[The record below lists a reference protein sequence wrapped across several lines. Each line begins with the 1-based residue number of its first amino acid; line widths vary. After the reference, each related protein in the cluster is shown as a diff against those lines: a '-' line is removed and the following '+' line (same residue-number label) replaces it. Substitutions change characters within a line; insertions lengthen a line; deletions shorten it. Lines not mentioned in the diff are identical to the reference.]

1 LVPAFSASRLRF
13 FGCLVSAAL
22 SAVVAAQGGTPRVVF
37 VPFEDA
43 RPALQL
49 LAHLLPNELREK
61 NAASLESF
69 WPQWVRQSD
78 AGIRARLAQG
88 DEDSLVNLLLF
99 GTSFTKEP
107 RITAR
112 QIETILTSSSDPSV
126 GGASLDRLT
135 QSRLDDF
142 TAAVAAPRRNE
153 RFDFARAIFEA
164 QGDNPDTSEGRAR
177 IKARLLHALGR
188 VLKEIDTNSR
198 IIDRARALPDPG
210 AEFAERSKLYR
221 ARGLSSDTSLLP
233 NFAVEEAL
241 KAMRA
246 GGVLTGPI
254 KRVAV
259 IGPGLD
265 FADKLEGY
273 DFYPQQTLQ
282 PFAIVDSL
290 LRAGLSTAGD
300 IRVTTF
306 DLSPRVNAHLN
317 RLRARAREGQP
328 YVVQLPL
335 DTEAPWSSEVV
346 RYWAAFGDRIGA
358 PAAASAVPASA
369 GALKVRAVGVRPAV
383 AAGLTSLDLNV
394 VLQRLEVPAA
404 EKFDLIVG
412 TNVFLYYDEFQQALA
427 MANIQ
432 QMLRPGG
439 VLLSNNALV
448 ELPSSRVHLAGHTT
462 LVYSARKDS
471 GDTIVWYKCAE

>member
-1 LVPAFSASRLRF
+1 LVPAFSDSRRRLF
-13 FGCLVSAAL
+13 TCLISAAL
-22 SAVVAAQGGTPRVVF
+22 SAAVAADSSAPRAVF

-43 RPALQL
+43 RPVLQL
-49 LAHLLPNELREK
+49 LAHLLPTELSDK
-61 NAASLESF
+61 GAASIEVF

-78 AGIRARLAQG
+78 ANIRARLAQG

-99 GTSFTKEP
+99 GTSFTTQP

-112 QIETILTSSSDPSV
+112 QIETMLASSSDSSAA
-126 GGASLDRLT
+126 GASLDRLT

-142 TAAVAAPRRNE
+142 ANAIAAPHGNE
-153 RFDFARAIFEA
+153 RLNFARAVFEA
-164 QGDNPDTSEGRAR
+164 HGDAAATPEGRAH

-188 VLKEIDTNSR
+188 VLKEIDVNSR

-233 NFAVEEAL
+233 NFAIEEAL
-241 KAMRA
+241 EAMRA
-246 GGVLTGPI
+246 DGVI
-254 KRVAV
+254 RAHIQRVAI

-290 LRAGLSTAGD
+290 LRAGLSTAAD

-317 RLRARAREGQP
+317 ALRTRAREGQP

-335 DTEAPWSSEVV
+335 DGEEAWSPEVV

-358 PAAASAVPASA
+358 PAAAASIPVSARGV
-369 GALKVRAVGVRPAV
+369 KVRAVRIRPAI
-383 AAGLTSLDLNV
+383 AASLTPLGLNI
-394 VLQRLEVPAA
+394 VLQRLEMPVA

-427 MANIQ
+427 IANIER
-432 QMLRPGG
+432 MLRPGG
-439 VLLSNNALV
+439 VLLSNNALP
-448 ELPSSRVHLAGHTT
+448 ELPSSRLRLAGHTT
-462 LVYSARKDS
+462 LVYSGRKDS
-471 GDTIVWYKCAE
+471 GDTIAWYKCAE

>member
-1 LVPAFSASRLRF
+1 M
-13 FGCLVSAAL
+13 SAAL
-22 SAVVAAQGGTPRVVF
+22 SAVVAAEPGALPVVF

-43 RPALQL
+43 RPALQR
-49 LAHLLPNELREK
+49 LARLLPNDLREK

-99 GTSFTKEP
+99 GTSFTKQP

-112 QIETILTSSSDPSV
+112 QIETILATSSDPSV

-142 TAAVAAPRRNE
+142 AAALAAPRGNE
-153 RFDFARAIFEA
+153 RFDFARTIFEA
-164 QGDNPDTSEGRAR
+164 RGENPDTPEGRTR
-177 IKARLLHALGR
+177 IKAQLLHALGR
-188 VLKEIDTNSR
+188 VLKEIDTNGR
-198 IIDRARALPDPG
+198 VIERAHALSDPG

-233 NFAVEEAL
+233 NFAIEEAL

-246 GGVLTGPI
+246 GGVLSGPI

-265 FADKLEGY
+265 FADKLEGF

-290 LRAGLSTAGD
+290 LRVGLSGARD
-300 IRVTTF
+300 IQVTTF

-317 RLRARAREGQP
+317 ALRARAREGQP

-335 DTEAPWSSEVV
+335 DAEAPWSSDVV

-358 PAAASAVPASA
+358 PSAASAIPASA
-369 GALKVRAVGVRPAV
+369 GALQVRAVGVRPAV
-383 AAGLTSLDLNV
+383 AASLAPHDLNI

-404 EKFDLIVG
+404 EQFDLIVG

-432 QMLRPGG
+432 RMLRPGG

-448 ELPSSRVHLAGHTT
+448 ELPSSRLHLAGHTT

>member
-1 LVPAFSASRLRF
+1 VPAFSASRLRVF
-13 FGCLVSAAL
+13 TCVVSAAL
-22 SAVVAAQGGTPRVVF
+22 SAAVAAQTGAPRVVF
-37 VPFEDA
+37 VPFEEA

-49 LAHLLPNELREK
+49 LAHLLPKELK
-61 NAASLESF
+61 DKDAASVESF
-69 WPQWVRQSD
+69 WPLWIRQND
-78 AGIRARLAQG
+78 AEIRARLAQG

-99 GTSFTKEP
+99 GTSFTAQP

-112 QIETILTSSSDPSV
+112 QIETILTSSSDALA
-126 GGASLDRLT
+126 GGARLDRLT

-142 TAAVAAPRRNE
+142 AAALAAPRRNE
-153 RFDFARAIFEA
+153 RFDFARTIFEA
-164 QGDNPDTSEGRAR
+164 QGNNPDTPEGRAH

-188 VLKEIDTNSR
+188 VLKEIDTNGR
-198 IIDRARALPDPG
+198 IIEQARALPEPG

-221 ARGLSSDTSLLP
+221 GRGLSSDTSLLP

-246 GGVLTGPI
+246 GGMMTGPV

-290 LRAGLSTAGD
+290 LRVGLSTAGD

-317 RLRARAREGQP
+317 TLRGRARAGQP

-335 DTEAPWSSEVV
+335 ETEELWSTGVV
-346 RYWAAFGDRIGA
+346 RYWEAFGDRIGA
-358 PAAASAVPASA
+358 AAAASAIPRSA
-369 GALKVRAVGVRPAV
+369 GALKVRAVGVRPAL
-383 AAGLTSLDLNV
+383 AAGITPVDLNII
-394 VLQRLEVPAA
+394 LQRLELPAS

-427 MANIQ
+427 LANIQ
-432 QMLRPGG
+432 RMLRPDGM
-439 VLLSNNALV
+439 LLSNNALP
-448 ELPSSRVHLAGHTT
+448 ELPSSRMRLAGHLT
-462 LVYSARKDS
+462 LVYSGRKDS
-471 GDTIVWYKCAE
+471 GDTIGWYQCAE

>member
-1 LVPAFSASRLRF
+1 MPAFSASRRRF
-13 FGCLVSAAL
+13 LACLA
-22 SAVVAAQGGTPRVVF
+22 SAVLSVAVAAETAAPRVVF

-49 LAHLLPNELREK
+49 LAHLLPTELREK
-61 NAASLESF
+61 DSASLESF
-69 WPQWVRQSD
+69 WPRWVRQSD
-78 AGIRARLAQG
+78 ASIRARLAQG

-99 GTSFTKEP
+99 GTTFTAQP

-112 QIETILTSSSDPSV
+112 HIEKILASSSDPSV

-142 TAAVAAPRRNE
+142 ALAIAAPRRNE
-153 RFDFARAIFEA
+153 RFDFARTIFEA
-164 QGDNPDTSEGRAR
+164 HGDNPDTSEGRNR
-177 IKARLLHALGR
+177 IKARLLRALGR
-188 VLKEIDTNSR
+188 VLKEIDTNGR
-198 IIDRARALPDPG
+198 IIEQARALPDPG

-246 GGVLTGPI
+246 GGIVAGPI
-254 KRVAV
+254 RRVAV

-282 PFAIVDSL
+282 PFAVIDSL
-290 LRAGLSTAGD
+290 LRVGLSTAGD
-300 IRVTTF
+300 VRVTTF
-306 DLSPRVNAHLN
+306 DVSPRVNAHLN
-317 RLRARAREGQP
+317 ALGARARAGQP
-328 YVVQLPL
+328 YIVQLPL
-335 DTEAPWSSEVV
+335 ETDEPWSSDVV

-358 PAAASAVPASA
+358 PAIAPAVPPSA
-369 GALKVRAVGVRPAV
+369 GALKVRAVRIRPAV
-383 AAGLTSLDLNV
+383 AASLTPLDLNI
-394 VLQRLEVPAA
+394 VLQQLEVPAA
-404 EKFDLIVG
+404 EQFDLIVG

-432 QMLRPGG
+432 RMLRRGG
-439 VLLSNNALV
+439 VLLSNNALP
-448 ELPSSRVHLAGHTT
+448 ELPSSRVRLAGHTT
-462 LVYSARKDS
+462 LVYSDRKDS
-471 GDTIVWYKCAE
+471 GDTIGWYKCVE

>member
-1 LVPAFSASRLRF
+1 LFA
-13 FGCLVSAAL
+13 CLVTAAL
-22 SAVVAAQGGTPRVVF
+22 SAVVAAATGDPRAVD
-37 VPFEDA
+37 VPFADA

-49 LAHLLPNELREK
+49 LAHLLPRDLKEK
-61 NAASLESF
+61 DATSLESF

-78 AGIRARLAQG
+78 TTIRARLAQG

-99 GTSFTKEP
+99 GTSFTAQP

-112 QIETILTSSSDPSV
+112 QIEVILAGASDPSA
-126 GGASLDRLT
+126 GGARLDRLT

-142 TAAVAAPRRNE
+142 AAALAAPRRNE

-164 QGDNPDTSEGRAR
+164 QGDNPDTPEGRTR
-177 IKARLLHALGR
+177 IKARLIHALGR
-188 VLKEIDTNSR
+188 VLKEIETNGR
-198 IIDRARALPDPG
+198 TIERARALADPG

-246 GGVLTGPI
+246 GGIVTGPI
-254 KRVAV
+254 RRVAV

-290 LRAGLSTAGD
+290 LRTGLSAAGE

-306 DLSPRVNAHLN
+306 DLSSRVNAHLST
-317 RLRARAREGQP
+317 LASRARERQP

-335 DTEAPWSSEVV
+335 DGDEPWSSDVV
-346 RYWAAFGDRIGA
+346 RYWAAFGDQIGS
-358 PAAASAVPASA
+358 PAAASPVPASA
-369 GALKVRAVGVRPAV
+369 GPLKVRAVRIGPAV
-383 AAGLTSLDLNV
+383 AASVTPLDLNI
-394 VLQRLEVPAA
+394 VLQRLDLPAA

-427 MANIQ
+427 MANIER
-432 QMLRPGG
+432 MLRPGG
-439 VLLSNNALV
+439 VLLSNNALP
-448 ELPSSRVHLAGHTT
+448 ELPSSRMRLAGHTT
-462 LVYSARKDS
+462 LVYSGRKDS
-471 GDTIVWYKCAE
+471 GDTIGWYKCAE